1 MNKFIGI
8 GRLTRDP
15 DVRYSQGENSK
26 CVARYTLAV
35 DRRFA
40 KKEEG
45 QQTADFISCVVFG
58 KGAEFAEKYFH
69 KGLKVLVEG
78 RIQTNSWTDKDG
90 NKKFSMNVVLDS
102 QEFADSKSQSS
113 GAKTNEQDSI
123 NDGFIDIQGS
133 IDDEEL
139 PF

>member
-1 MNKFIGI
+1 MNKVILM
-8 GRLTRDP
+8 GRLTTDP
-15 DVRYSQGENSK
+15 QMSVASNNQGMTI
-26 CVARYTLAV
+26 ARYTLAV

-113 GAKTNEQDSI
+113 GAKTNDQDSI
-123 NDGFIDIQGS
+123 NDGFIDIQES